1 MGKLARNELKEKF
14 KALNQKKHLLLP
26 KKLKFHELCILDNDC
41 GLKIINRE
49 ERKVCQQCQW
59 YNETV

>member
-1 MGKLARNELKEKF
+1 MGKLVRNELKEKF

-41 GLKIINRE
+41 GLKFINRE
-49 ERKVCQQCQW
+49 ERKVCQQCR
-59 YNETV
+59 

>member
-1 MGKLARNELKEKF
+1 MGKLARNALKEKC
-14 KALNQKKHLLLP
+14 KVRNQKKQLLLP

-49 ERKVCQQCQW
+49 ERKVCQQCR
-59 YNETV
+59 

>member
-1 MGKLARNELKEKF
+1 MGKLARNGLKEKF
-14 KALNQKKHLLLP
+14 KVRNQKKQLLLP

-49 ERKVCQQCQW
+49 ECKVC
-59 YNETV
+59 